1 LDDEI
6 AFQFLGSSTMDVRSS
21 LSEQQ
26 RCAAVALFAT
36 GYGRRAVARQL
47 GVSDDAIRALHDR
60 WRLHGE
66 DALVTQPP
74 RPAYAFELKRE
85 VVERFLAGESK
96 MALAQAFDLS
106 SPKLIATW
114 ARIYRREGE
123 DGLRP
128 KPRGRPRRASDAPDP
143 DLSEVEQLRRENERL
158 RAEVAYLGKLRALM
172 APKRR

>member
-1 LDDEI
+1 
-6 AFQFLGSSTMDVRSS
+6 MDLRRS

-26 RCAAVALFAT
+26 RCAAVTLFEA
-36 GYGRRAVARQL
+36 GYGRDAVARQL
-47 GVSDDAIRALHDR
+47 DVSANAVRDLHDR
-60 WRLHGE
+60 WRLHGG
-66 DALVTQPP
+66 DALVTQS
-74 RPAYAFELKRE
+74 RCPAYAFEVKRE
-85 VVERFLAGESK
+85 IVRRFLVGESK
-96 MALAQAFDLS
+96 MALAREFDLS

-128 KPRGRPRRASDAPDP
+128 KPKGRPRRDPDAPVR

-172 APKRR
+172 ALERR